1 MSRVI
6 NMLTLRLKVKSQ
18 ADCGYDLESLL
29 IAVMIKSFGRALPK
43 GTFDQQMVMLF

>member
-6 NMLTLRLKVKSQ
+6 NMLTLRLVKSQ